1 MPPNDA
7 KQSYTGRRLFSEN
20 EIREARM
27 MRVKCV
33 TLYDEP
39 LRTPVVAALTTGDI
53 MEMLDLPDEADPR
66 YRQYEVAVNAVSS
79 TDEGRKLIEDY
90 LDGLCIK
97 LAELVTQTVEKAKDA
112 AKEAEDRAWAWTE
125 AWAAASFAAERQ
137 SAGAPGEMWSAARE
151 KWEVARGDSASAW
164 AEWMDWAARATAEVA
179 AKEAAGVVSSA
190 ELAERKQRAED
201 AHTAATQ
208 TADRRC

>member
-7 KQSYTGRRLFSEN
+7 LQSYTGRRLFSEN

-39 LRTPVVAALTTGDI
+39 LRTPVVAALTTDDI

-66 YRQYEVAVNAVSS
+66 YRQYEAAVTAVSS
-79 TDEGRKLIEDY
+79 TEEGRELIQEY
-90 LDGLCIK
+90 
-97 LAELVTQTVEKAKDA
+97 LAELCRDLADMVRRTVA
-112 AKEAEDRAWAWTE
+112 AAEERAAEDRAWAWTE
-125 AWAAASFAAERQ
+125 AWAAALYAAERQ

-164 AEWMDWAARATAEVA
+164 AEWMDWAARARATIAT
-179 AKEAAGVVSSA
+179 KEAN
-190 ELAERKQRAED
+190 D
-201 AHTAATQ
+201 AATE
-208 TADRRC
+208 

>member
-7 KQSYTGRRLFSEN
+7 LQSYTGRRLFSEN

-53 MEMLDLPDEADPR
+53 MEMLDLPDEADTM
-66 YRQYEVAVNAVSS
+66 YRQYEEAVTAVSG
-79 TDEGRKLIEDY
+79 TEEGRELIHEY
-90 LDGLCIK
+90 LHVLCYD
-97 LAELVTQTVEKAKDA
+97 LARLVTRTVSA
-112 AKEAEDRAWAWTE
+112 AEDRAWAWTE
-125 AWAAASFAAERQ
+125 AWSSALYAAERQ

-190 ELAERKQRAED
+190 ELAARKAKAED
-201 AHTAATQ
+201 VHTAAEH